1 MQANPITI
9 TNFSATKRKEV
20 GDGRMVAISLQ
31 CPRTALSLLCS
42 VNWFVDALDL
52 TLNGWFDI
60 NWKLP
65 ANAHFTARLSQKYSV
80 HSKKR

>member
-1 MQANPITI
+1 
-9 TNFSATKRKEV
+9 
-20 GDGRMVAISLQ
+20 MVAISLQ

-60 NWKLP
+60 NWKLS
-65 ANAHFTARLSQKYSV
+65 ANGHFTGRM
-80 HSKKR
+80 SKKLQLSSWRLFLYKLFTNFELNE